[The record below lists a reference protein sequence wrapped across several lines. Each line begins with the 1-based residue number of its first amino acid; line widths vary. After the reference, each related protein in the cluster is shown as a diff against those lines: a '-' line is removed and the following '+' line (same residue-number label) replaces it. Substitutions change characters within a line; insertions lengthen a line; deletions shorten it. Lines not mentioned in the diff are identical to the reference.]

1 MANSLKSANRVELRC
16 LWAPWPRF
24 GLDLSPLDNY
34 DIIGAVALFGR
45 HGVTW
50 GDLAVTAKSPQVVCH
65 LPDADYQVPDGG
77 FHTLPLSY
85 PVPHTVRRN
94 FTLIVPPPP
103 GAAPGSQVANDAPN
117 NASFTASVVEAIL
130 KISPGDY
137 EQFQA
142 ATEPVSM

>member
-1 MANSLKSANRVELRC
+1 MANSLKSADRVELRC

-65 LPDADYQVPDGG
+65 LSDG
-77 FHTLPLSY
+77 TKKDKSVLDD
-85 PVPHTVRRN
+85 TVSIYLRI
-94 FTLIVPPPP
+94 TW
-103 GAAPGSQVANDAPN
+103 
-117 NASFTASVVEAIL
+117 
-130 KISPGDY
+130 
-137 EQFQA
+137 QA
-142 ATEPVSM
+142 VTTFLACAY

>member
-65 LPDADYQVPDGG
+65 LPDAPLYLMSQFG
-77 FHTLPLSY
+77 TL
-85 PVPHTVRRN
+85 VN
-94 FTLIVPPPP
+94 I
-103 GAAPGSQVANDAPN
+103 
-117 NASFTASVVEAIL
+117 
-130 KISPGDY
+130 K
-137 EQFQA
+137 
-142 ATEPVSM
+142 